1 MHRRTLLALGAAL
14 ATVPVAAPATPAQ
27 AGTTLSPSSATQRQ
41 LDAAVR
47 TLWAGWTSLLRHDAA
62 RGWWAVRA
70 DAQNGANPYVAEGQ
84 GYGLML
90 CAQLAPLD
98 PRARGYVDGIT
109 RYVLDHPSRIDPGLH
124 AAEQDDRMVSHHGQD
139 SATDGDLDLAMGWL
153 MAHRRWGSAGTYD
166 YRRLALARIAAIK
179 RSLISPTT
187 GLLELGDWSNGA
199 WQDVSR
205 PSDWMIGHF
214 GAFHRATGDVS
225 WAAVWGR
232 HLAAVR
238 RLQSVHAPRT
248 GLLPDFTVGSAST
261 IAPAPAHTLE
271 SGHDRHYYY
280 NSCRVPLRL
289 GASRH
294 PEARA
299 AAARISGWAR
309 TKCGGDPA
317 RLPSGF
323 TLDGATLPGGDYQDL
338 AFIAPLL
345 VGARWGGDQAWLDA
359 LGRCLAARSEF
370 TSYYSSSI
378 QLLAMVSV
386 SRTYALHP

>member
-14 ATVPVAAPATPAQ
+14 AAVPATVPTTPA
-27 AGTTLSPSSATQRQ
+27 AGATMLSPTSTTQQ
-41 LDAAVR
+41 QMDASVR
-47 TLWAGWTSLLRHDAA
+47 VLWSRWKTLLRHDAA

-70 DAQNGANPYVAEGQ
+70 DAQNGANPFVAEGQ

-98 PRARGYVDGIT
+98 PRARDYFDGII

-124 AAEQDDRMVSHHGQD
+124 AAEQNDRMVSHNGQD
-139 SATDGDLDLAMGWL
+139 SATDGDLDIAMGLL

-166 YRRLALARIAAIK
+166 YRRLARSRIAAIK

-187 GLLELGDWSNGA
+187 GLIELGDWSDGA
-199 WQDVSR
+199 WENVSR

-214 GAFHRATGDVS
+214 GAFHRATGDAS
-225 WAAVWGR
+225 WATVWSR
-232 HLAAVR
+232 HLAAIR

-248 GLLPDFTVGSAST
+248 GLLPDFATGSAST
-261 IAPAPAHTLE
+261 VGPAAAHTLE
-271 SGHDRHYYY
+271 SGNDGHYYY

-309 TKCGGDPA
+309 TKCGGDPG
-317 RLPSGF
+317 RLPTGYD
-323 TLDGATLPGGDYQDL
+323 LDGATLPGGDYQDL
-338 AFIAPLL
+338 AFVAPLL

-359 LGRCLAARSEF
+359 LGRCLAARTEL
-370 TSYYSSSI
+370 TSYYSGSI
-378 QLLAMVSV
+378 QLLSMVSV
-386 SRTYALHP
+386 SPAYALRP

>member
-14 ATVPVAAPATPAQ
+14 ATAPAVVPTTPA
-27 AGTTLSPSSATQRQ
+27 AGASVLRPTAATQRQ
-41 LDAAVR
+41 MDASVR
-47 TLWAGWTSLLRHDAA
+47 ALWHSWTTLLRHNPA

-70 DAQNGANPYVAEGQ
+70 DAQNGANAYVAEGQ

-90 CAQLAPLD
+90 CAQLAPAD
-98 PRARGYVDGIT
+98 PRARACFDGIT

-124 AAEQDDRMVSHHGQD
+124 AAEQNDRMVSHHGGD
-139 SATDGDLDLAMGWL
+139 SATDGDLDIAMGWL
-153 MAHRRWGSAGTYD
+153 MGHRRWGSTGTHD
-166 YRRLALARIAAIK
+166 YLRLARERIAAVK

-199 WQDVSR
+199 WESVSR

-214 GAFHRATGDVS
+214 EAFHRATGDAS
-225 WAAVWGR
+225 WGAVRDR
-232 HLAAVR
+232 HLAAIR

-248 GLLPDFTVGSAST
+248 GLLPDFTTGPPST

-271 SGHDRHYYY
+271 SAHDGHCYY

-317 RLPSGF
+317 RLPTGY
-323 TLDGATLPGGDYQDL
+323 TLGGATLPGGSYQDL
-338 AFIAPLL
+338 AFIAPLA

-359 LGRCLAARSEF
+359 LWRHLAARAEL
-370 TSYYSSSI
+370 TGYYPSSL
-378 QLLAMVSV
+378 QLLSMVNV
-386 SRTYALHP
+386 SGTYALNP